1 MYPCL
6 SQRHMETE
14 ERGSRNT
21 KTGTLLDYVARARSC
36 ASEVKIK
43 SSGRGTKTPGKKF
56 KTEERAEVKSRKAFK
71 AGKSTH
77 WQRSGKHQSGT
88 KELMSRKRLQL
99 AHLERQTKKKNA
111 GLFSHP
117 SVGLQ
122 TCASARSLCQIEQ
135 LLLLLPPHMKE
146 GVLLHHKQN

>member
-1 MYPCL
+1 
-6 SQRHMETE
+6 METE

-21 KTGTLLDYVARARSC
+21 KTLLDYAAGARSC

-56 KTEERAEVKSRKAFK
+56 KRGEQAEVKSRRAFK

-88 KELMSRKRLQL
+88 KELMSRKKATAGTFRE
-99 AHLERQTKKKNA
+99 ADKKNA

-117 SVGLQ
+117 SAGLQ
-122 TCASARSLCQIEQ
+122 TCASAQSLCQVEQ
-135 LLLLLPPHMKE
+135 LLLQLPPHMKR
-146 GVLLHHKQN
+146 GVLLHHQRN